1 MEAYWLGS
9 RFVGVLGELR
19 TVEIEASV
27 VISKMSGVGWQQLKA
42 NLNYSLDI
50 WLYQLLPKLI

>member
-19 TVEIEASV
+19 TVEIEAS
-27 VISKMSGVGWQQLKA
+27 G
-42 NLNYSLDI
+42 
-50 WLYQLLPKLI
+50 KLA